1 MKVRFQ
7 ADADLNEDIVTGM
20 LRREPAVDFQTAAT
34 AGLRLL
40 SDLDVLTVTAREGRV
55 LVSHDRRTMPRTFA
69 GFVRTN
75 VSPGLLIVS
84 QKTDLLTAID
94 ELLLVWS
101 ASQAEEWT
109 NLVCTIPFR

>member
-1 MKVRFQ
+1 MKI
-7 ADADLNEDIVTGM
+7 LS
-20 LRREPAVDFQTAAT
+20 REFCVASRKSIFQTATT

-40 SDLDVLTVTAREGRV
+40 SDLDVLTLAAREGRV
-55 LVSHDRRTMPRTFA
+55 LVSHDRRTMPHAFA
-69 GFVRTN
+69 GFVRAN

-101 ASQAEEWT
+101 ASDAEDWI
-109 NLVCTIPFR
+109 NQLSAIPI

>member
-40 SDLDVLTVTAREGRV
+40 SDFDVLTLAAREGRM

-69 GFVRTN
+69 EFVRKN

-94 ELLLVWS
+94 GLLLVWS
-101 ASQAEEWT
+101 ASQAEEWA
-109 NLVCTIPFR
+109 NLVCTIPF